1 MALPDPDSSVGHSF
15 GLELDGVTLP
25 ITDVVG
31 LVLSVFRLEFEAE
44 HGGIPPG
51 PRTSRHALTL
61 VRPLSG
67 EKSFAGWVQQ
77 ANDVGLEAARRRGA
91 VVVYDDEGRPV
102 ARYHLENAWPSKL
115 EIGSLTASGTPLVV
129 ERLTVSYERCWLE

>member
-1 MALPDPDSSVGHSF
+1 MKSDPDSSVGHSF

-61 VRPLSG
+61 VRPLSR

-102 ARYHLENAWPSKL
+102 ARYHLE
-115 EIGSLTASGTPLVV
+115 IGSLPAGGTQMVV